1 MIYPKMQITAQP
13 QAAQIS
19 GYGLLKVH
27 KKPVWF
33 LSLLINDEMKMNLYR
48 EKRKRKAQREKVLV
62 IW

>member
-48 EKRKRKAQREKVLV
+48 EKKYL
-62 IW
+62 